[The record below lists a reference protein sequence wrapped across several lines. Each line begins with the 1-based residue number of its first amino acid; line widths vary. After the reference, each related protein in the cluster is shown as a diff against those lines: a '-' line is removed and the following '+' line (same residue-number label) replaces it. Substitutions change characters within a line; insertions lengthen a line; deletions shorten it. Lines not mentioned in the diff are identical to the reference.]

1 MLERSIER
9 NKNVNYVFENRI
21 NVDPIVYN
29 KNSKFFILC
38 NVLFK
43 YAKEREKERDM
54 ITISKNENTH
64 KNTYSIH
71 LWFSIV
77 FLGST
82 TSFLHYLSHF
92 VEYLMKL
99 RKINRTKICIYR
111 SRDNTQSFRA
121 DIMKVNIKSAEK
133 LYYSFA

>member
-9 NKNVNYVFENRI
+9 NKNVNYVFENWI

-43 YAKEREKERDM
+43 YAKERERDM